1 MKTTLEA
8 LQSIPFLRHV
18 TKDEWRLF
26 RELALVHEYRP
37 GNTLFYQGNLPLGLH
52 FISRGQVKLIKE
64 DRSGRRQIVRLVHGP
79 DLLGDRAFF
88 ADKPYRCTG
97 EVMEDSTISFLQ
109 PRHFWSIFGR
119 NPDTLRLIAQRF
131 ADELGRAEDYM
142 NCMSVCTINA
152 RMAARLLS
160 SSKQADPA
168 RSPKGEFLLAESR
181 TELAQVLGTTPEA
194 VSRTLAKLCSKG
206 LIAVS
211 GRRVRVLNEERL
223 RLSACLHD
231 SLN

>member
-1 MKTTLEA
+1 MKSTYETL
-8 LQSIPFLRHV
+8 QKIPLLRHAL
-18 TKDEWRLF
+18 KEEWRRFL
-26 RELALVHEYRP
+26 ELAPSHDYRA

-52 FISRGQVKLIKE
+52 FISNGRVKLIKE
-64 DRSGRRQIVRLVHGP
+64 DRAGRRQIVRMVQGP

-109 PRHFWSIFGR
+109 PHHFWAIFGR
-119 NPDTLRLIAQRF
+119 NPDTLRLLAQRF

-142 NCMSVCTINA
+142 HCISVCTINA
-152 RMAARLLS
+152 RMATRLLNN
-160 SSKQADPA
+160 SKRPEA
-168 RSPKGEFLLAESR
+168 RTPKGEFLLTETR

-194 VSRTLAKLCSKG
+194 VSRTLAKLSSKG
-206 LIAVS
+206 LISVS

>member
-1 MKTTLEA
+1 MKTAIEA
-8 LQSIPFLRHV
+8 LQSIPSLRHV
-18 TKDEWRLF
+18 TNEEWRHF
-26 RELALVHEYRP
+26 REVALAHEYRP
-37 GNTLFYQGNLPLGLH
+37 GNTLFYQGIPPLGLH
-52 FISRGQVKLIKE
+52 FISRGRVKLLKE
-64 DRSGRRQIVRLVHGP
+64 DRAGRRQIVRLVHGP

-109 PRHFWSIFGR
+109 PRHFWNIFGR
-119 NPDTLRLIAQRF
+119 NPDTLRLLAQRF

-152 RMAARLLS
+152 RMAARLLN
-160 SSKQADPA
+160 SSKRADQAA
-168 RSPKGEFLLAESR
+168 PKGEFLLTESR